1 MDFGFRRNDGKRNMY
16 QALKQKLKAA
26 DIELPDLEARILLRE
41 FAGVSDADILTDN
54 MPIFDQTKLN
64 QAIERRVAGEPMGRI
79 LGYRE
84 FWGRKF
90 YLSSATLEPR
100 PDTETLIEAV
110 LGSGLK
116 PKRILDLGTGTGCIL
131 LTLLHEIPSAT
142 GIGVDLSA
150 EACETAQK
158 NAEAQDISGRAEF
171 VNGNW
176 TDSIDEKFDLIV
188 SNPPYIPSETILN
201 LEKNVRD
208 FDPMLA
214 LDGGKDG
221 LDPYRNLLG
230 TLKNSLA
237 AGGYIFFEIG
247 ISQVPDIKRLVDA
260 NGATL
265 HDVYVDLGGVERV
278 LKISFGDK

>member
-1 MDFGFRRNDGKRNMY
+1 MY